1 MSISYI
7 DDNNN
12 LINST
17 SVKLQDG
24 MLSAAKFND
33 TTNVLSLYFNATDPT
48 VSPNPLTVNLNS
60 LKDIYTA
67 GYGLSLNS
75 NKFAISLDF
84 NGLSSKV
91 DSLSSNINTLCNT
104 VNIHTTNITTLCNN
118 FNNYIPTS
126 CETNLSNDISNGL
139 TNKIPTGQAVNNYVS
154 AMMSNIRLMGYPD
167 WVY

>member
-84 NGLSSKV
+84 NGLSGKV
-91 DSLSSNINTLCNT
+91 DSLSVIVKDLSGKVDTLSGNTRDLSGK
-104 VNIHTTNITTLCNN
+104 VDTLSGNVR
-118 FNNYIPTS
+118 
-126 CETNLSNDISNGL
+126 NLSNTVDNLAGQIYSTSDYGR
-139 TNKIPTGQAVNNYVS
+139 IGSSHSPTLS
-154 AMMSNIRLMGYPD
+154 ID
-167 WVY
+167 